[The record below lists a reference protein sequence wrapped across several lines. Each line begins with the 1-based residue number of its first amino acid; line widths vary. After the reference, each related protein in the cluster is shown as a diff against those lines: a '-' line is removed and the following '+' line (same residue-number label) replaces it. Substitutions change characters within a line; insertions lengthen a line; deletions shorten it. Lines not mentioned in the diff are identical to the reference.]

1 MPILPLTSFF
11 IKVNFFKK
19 YIPILSWLPN
29 YNKEALSGDLSAGLT
44 VGVMLIPQGI
54 AYAMIAGLPPIYG
67 LYTAM
72 TPQVIYAVFG
82 TSRQLSVGPT
92 AMDSLIVA
100 AGITSIAT
108 VNPDNYIAAA
118 ILLAFLMGVMQ
129 LAFGVFKLGFLVNFL
144 SKPVISGFTS
154 AAAIIIGLNQLKH
167 VFGIEIPRSN
177 QAHSLLY
184 DAGIAI
190 NSTNLVTLCI
200 GSGTILTIIFLKK
213 YLNKIPA
220 ALTVVVVSILIVPFF
235 HLDLYGV
242 KITGS
247 IPTGIP
253 MPSLPDFSQN
263 YFQDLLPLALTLSL
277 IAFMEAISQAKAI
290 EDKHNDYKVDANQ
303 ELIAL
308 GLSNIIGSVFKSYPA
323 TGGFSRTAVNNQ
335 SGAKTGMSFIIAAGL
350 VAITLLFL
358 TPLFYYLPKA
368 VLGGIIIV
376 AVLGLINIKYPIKLW
391 KYKKDDLIML
401 LVTFAVTLSIGI
413 KEGII
418 VGVILSLGFLIFRS
432 TRPHIAECARIEGT
446 NYFKNVERFDTTGRK
461 DVLIL
466 RLDGQLYFANT
477 NYFKDQLN
485 DMIAKKGSDLNLV
498 ILNAEAIN
506 HMDSSAVQM
515 LNQTI
520 KELCKKEIYFAVA
533 GAIGPLRDII
543 FNSGL
548 SETIGKEMMFADVN
562 KALECLDEDKATN
575 FEKIC
580 KRIALQNNSNL

>member
-1 MPILPLTSFF
+1 
-11 IKVNFFKK
+11 VNLLKK
-19 YIPILSWLPN
+19 YIPILSWLPD
-29 YNKEALSGDLSAGLT
+29 YNKAAFSGDISAGLT

-72 TPQVIYAVFG
+72 TPQVIYAIFG

-108 VNPDNYIAAA
+108 VGPDNYIAAA
-118 ILLAFLMGVMQ
+118 ILLAFLMGLMQ
-129 LAFGVFKLGFLVNFL
+129 LAFGIFKLGFLVNFL

-167 VFGIEIPRSN
+167 IFGIEIPRSN

-184 DAGIAI
+184 DTGITI
-190 NSTNLVTLCI
+190 NSTNLITLCLGI
-200 GSGTILTIIFLKK
+200 GTILTIIILKK
-213 YLNKIPA
+213 YFKKIPA
-220 ALTVVVVSILIVPFF
+220 ALTSVVLGILIVQFF

-242 KITGS
+242 HIIRD
-247 IPTGIP
+247 IPTGL
-253 MPSLPDFSQN
+253 PSPSIPDFTQN
-263 YFQDLLPLALTLSL
+263 YFNDLLPLALTLSL

-308 GLSNIIGSVFKSYPA
+308 GLSNIVGSIFKSYPS
-323 TGGFSRTAVNNQ
+323 TGGFSRTAVNDQ
-335 SGAKTGMSFIIAAGL
+335 AGAKTGMSFIIAAGV
-350 VAITLLFL
+350 VALTLLFL

-376 AVLGLINIKYPIKLW
+376 AVMGLINIKYPVKLW

-401 LVTFAVTLSIGI
+401 LGTFAVTLTIGI

-446 NYFKNVERFDTTGRK
+446 NYFKNVKRFDNTKGRK

-466 RLDGQLYFANT
+466 RFDGQLYFANT

-485 DMIAKKGSDLNLV
+485 DMIAKKGPTLKLV

-506 HMDSSAVQM
+506 HLDSSAVHM
-515 LNQTI
+515 MDTTI

-533 GAIGPLRDII
+533 GAIGPVRDII

-548 SETIGKEMMFADVN
+548 SETIGKELMFAEVN
-562 KALECLDEDKATN
+562 EALECLEEDEAMD
-575 FEKIC
+575 FERIC

>member
-1 MPILPLTSFF
+1 M
-11 IKVNFFKK
+11 NFFKK

-29 YNKEALSGDLSAGLT
+29 YNKAALSGDLSAGLT

-72 TPQVIYAVFG
+72 TPQVIYAIFG

-108 VNPDNYIAAA
+108 VGPDNYIAAA
-118 ILLAFLMGVMQ
+118 IMLAFLMGLMQ

-184 DAGIAI
+184 DTGIAI
-190 NSTNLVTLCI
+190 NSTNLITLCLGI
-200 GSGTILTIIFLKK
+200 GTILTIIALKK
-213 YLNKIPA
+213 YLKKIPA
-220 ALTVVVVSILIVPFF
+220 ALTAVILGILIVQFF
-235 HLDLYGV
+235 HLDLYDV
-242 KITGS
+242 KIIGD
-247 IPTGIP
+247 IPTGL
-253 MPSLPDFSQN
+253 PSPSIPDFTQN
-263 YFQDLLPLALTLSL
+263 YFKDLLPLALTLSL

-308 GLSNIIGSVFKSYPA
+308 GLSNIVGSIFKSYPS
-323 TGGFSRTAVNNQ
+323 TGGFSRTAVNDQ

-350 VAITLLFL
+350 VALTLLFL

-376 AVLGLINIKYPIKLW
+376 AVMGLINIKYPVKLW

-401 LVTFAVTLSIGI
+401 LGTFAVTLTIGI

-446 NYFKNVERFDTTGRK
+446 NYFKNVERFDNTKDRK
-461 DVLIL
+461 EVLIL
-466 RLDGQLYFANT
+466 RFDGQLYFANA

-485 DMIAKKGSDLNLV
+485 DMIAKKGSNLKLV

-506 HMDSSAVQM
+506 HMDSSAVHM
-515 LNQTI
+515 LDKTI

-533 GAIGPLRDII
+533 GAIGPVRDII

-548 SETIGKEMMFADVN
+548 SETIGKELMFAEVN
-562 KALECLDEDKATN
+562 KALECLDEDKAMD
-575 FEKIC
+575 FEIIC

>member
-1 MPILPLTSFF
+1 MNL
-11 IKVNFFKK
+11 FKK
-19 YIPILSWLPN
+19 YIPILSWLPG
-29 YNKEALSGDLSAGLT
+29 YNKAALSGDLSAGLT

-72 TPQVIYAVFG
+72 TPQVIYAIFG

-108 VNPDNYIAAA
+108 VGPDNYIAAA
-118 ILLAFLMGVMQ
+118 IMLAFLMGLMQ

-167 VFGIEIPRSN
+167 IFGIEIPRSN

-184 DAGIAI
+184 DTGIAI
-190 NSTNLVTLCI
+190 NSTNLITLCLGI
-200 GSGTILTIIFLKK
+200 GTILTIIILKK
-213 YLNKIPA
+213 YLKKIPA
-220 ALTVVVVSILIVPFF
+220 ALTAVILGILIVKFF

-242 KITGS
+242 TIIRD
-247 IPTGIP
+247 IPTGL
-253 MPSLPDFSQN
+253 PSPSIPDFTQN
-263 YFQDLLPLALTLSL
+263 YFKDLLPLALTLSL

-308 GLSNIIGSVFKSYPA
+308 GLSNIVGSIFKSYPS
-323 TGGFSRTAVNNQ
+323 TGGFSRTAVNDQ
-335 SGAKTGMSFIIAAGL
+335 SGAKTGMSFIIAAGV
-350 VAITLLFL
+350 VALTLLFL

-376 AVLGLINIKYPIKLW
+376 AVMGLINIKYPVKLW

-401 LVTFAVTLSIGI
+401 LGTFAVTLTIGI

-446 NYFKNVERFDTTGRK
+446 DYFKNVERFENAKGRK
-461 DVLIL
+461 DVLIF
-466 RLDGQLYFANT
+466 RFDGQLYFANT

-485 DMIAKKGSDLNLV
+485 DMIAKKGPTLKLV

-506 HMDSSAVQM
+506 HMDSSAVHM
-515 LNQTI
+515 LDKTI
-520 KELCKKEIYFAVA
+520 KDLCKKEIFFAVA
-533 GAIGPLRDII
+533 GAIGPVRDII

-548 SETIGKEMMFADVN
+548 AETIGKELMFVEVN
-562 KALECLDEDKATN
+562 KALECLDEDKAMD
-575 FEKIC
+575 FERIC

>member
-1 MPILPLTSFF
+1 MNLL
-11 IKVNFFKK
+11 KK
-19 YIPILSWLPN
+19 HIPILSWLPS
-29 YNKEALSGDLSAGLT
+29 YKKAALSGDLSAGLT

-72 TPQVIYAVFG
+72 TPQVIYAIFG

-108 VNPDNYIAAA
+108 FGTAGTENYIAAA
-118 ILLAFLMGVMQ
+118 IMLAFLMGLMQ
-129 LAFGVFKLGFLVNFL
+129 LAFGIFKLGFLVNFL

-167 VFGIEIPRSN
+167 IFGIEIPRSN
-177 QAHSLLY
+177 QAHYLLY
-184 DAGIAI
+184 DTGIAI
-190 NSTNLVTLCI
+190 NSTNLITLCLGI
-200 GSGTILTIIFLKK
+200 GTILIIIFLKK
-213 YLNKIPA
+213 YLKKIPA
-220 ALTVVVVSILIVPFF
+220 ALTVVIISILIVSFF

-242 KITGS
+242 NIIGA
-247 IPTGIP
+247 IPTGL
-253 MPSLPDFSQN
+253 PSPSIPDFSQN
-263 YFQDLLPLALTLSL
+263 YFKDLLPLALTLSL

-308 GLSNIIGSVFKSYPA
+308 GLSNIVGSIFKSYPS
-323 TGGFSRTAVNNQ
+323 TGGFSRTAVNDQ
-335 SGAKTGMSFIIAAGL
+335 SGAKTGMSFIIAAGV
-350 VAITLLFL
+350 VALTLLFL

-368 VLGGIIIV
+368 VLGGIIIFAV
-376 AVLGLINIKYPIKLW
+376 AGLIDLKYPLKLW

-401 LVTFAVTLSIGI
+401 LVTFAVTLTIGI

-446 NYFKNVERFDTTGRK
+446 DYFKNMERFENAKGRK

-466 RLDGQLYFANT
+466 RFDGQLYFANT

-485 DMIAKKGSDLNLV
+485 DMIAKKGPTLKLV

-506 HMDSSAVQM
+506 HLDSSAVHM
-515 LNQTI
+515 LDTTI
-520 KELCKKEIYFAVA
+520 KELCKKEIYFAIA
-533 GAIGPLRDII
+533 GAIGPVRDII

-548 SETIGKEMMFADVN
+548 SETIGKELMFAEVN
-562 KALECLDEDKATN
+562 KALECLDEDKAMD
-575 FEKIC
+575 FERIC
-580 KRIALQNNSNL
+580 KQIALQNNSNL

>member
-1 MPILPLTSFF
+1 MNL
-11 IKVNFFKK
+11 FKK
-19 YIPILSWLPN
+19 YIPILSWLPG
-29 YNKEALSGDLSAGLT
+29 YNKAALSGDLSAGLT

-72 TPQVIYAVFG
+72 TPQVIYAIFG

-108 VNPDNYIAAA
+108 VGPDNYIAAA
-118 ILLAFLMGVMQ
+118 IMLAFLMGLMQ

-167 VFGIEIPRSN
+167 IFGIEIPRSN

-184 DAGIAI
+184 DTGIAI
-190 NSTNLVTLCI
+190 NSTSLITLCLGI
-200 GSGTILTIIFLKK
+200 GTILTIIILKK
-213 YLNKIPA
+213 YLKKIPA
-220 ALTVVVVSILIVPFF
+220 ALTAVILGILIVKFF

-242 KITGS
+242 NIIRD
-247 IPTGIP
+247 IPTGLP
-253 MPSLPDFSQN
+253 TPSIPDFTQN
-263 YFQDLLPLALTLSL
+263 YFKDLLPLALTLSL

-308 GLSNIIGSVFKSYPA
+308 GLSNIVGSIFKSYPS
-323 TGGFSRTAVNNQ
+323 TGGFSRTAVNDQ
-335 SGAKTGMSFIIAAGL
+335 SGAKTGMSFIIAAGV
-350 VAITLLFL
+350 VALTLLFL

-376 AVLGLINIKYPIKLW
+376 AVMGLINIKYPVKLW

-401 LVTFAVTLSIGI
+401 LGTFAVTLSIGI

-446 NYFKNVERFDTTGRK
+446 DYFKNVERFENAKGRK
-461 DVLIL
+461 DVLIF
-466 RLDGQLYFANT
+466 RFDGQLYFANT

-485 DMIAKKGSDLNLV
+485 DMIAKKGPTLKLV

-506 HMDSSAVQM
+506 HMDSSAVHM
-515 LNQTI
+515 LDKTI
-520 KELCKKEIYFAVA
+520 KDLCKKEISFAVA
-533 GAIGPLRDII
+533 GAIGPVRDII

-548 SETIGKEMMFADVN
+548 SETIGKELMFVEVN
-562 KALECLDEDKATN
+562 KALECLDEDKAMD
-575 FEKIC
+575 FEIIC

>member
-1 MPILPLTSFF
+1 
-11 IKVNFFKK
+11 VNFFKK

-29 YNKEALSGDLSAGLT
+29 YNKAALSGDLSAGLT

-72 TPQVIYAVFG
+72 TPQVIYAIFG

-108 VNPDNYIAAA
+108 VGPDNYIAAA
-118 ILLAFLMGVMQ
+118 IMLAFLMGLMQ

-184 DAGIAI
+184 DTGIAI
-190 NSTNLVTLCI
+190 NSTNLITLCLGI
-200 GSGTILTIIFLKK
+200 GTILTIIALKK
-213 YLNKIPA
+213 YLKKIPA
-220 ALTVVVVSILIVPFF
+220 ALTAVILGILIVQFF
-235 HLDLYGV
+235 HLDLYDV
-242 KITGS
+242 KIIGD
-247 IPTGIP
+247 IPTGL
-253 MPSLPDFSQN
+253 PSPSIPDFTQN
-263 YFQDLLPLALTLSL
+263 YFKDLLPLALTLSL

-308 GLSNIIGSVFKSYPA
+308 GLSNIVGSIFKSYPS
-323 TGGFSRTAVNNQ
+323 TGGFSRTAVNDQ

-350 VAITLLFL
+350 VALTLLFL

-376 AVLGLINIKYPIKLW
+376 AVMGLINIKYPVKLW

-401 LVTFAVTLSIGI
+401 LGTFAVTLTIGI

-446 NYFKNVERFDTTGRK
+446 NYFKNVERFDNTKDRK
-461 DVLIL
+461 EVLIL
-466 RLDGQLYFANT
+466 RFDGQLYFANA

-485 DMIAKKGSDLNLV
+485 DMIAKKGSNLKLV

-506 HMDSSAVQM
+506 HMDSSAVHM
-515 LNQTI
+515 LDKTI

-533 GAIGPLRDII
+533 GAIGPVRDII

-548 SETIGKEMMFADVN
+548 SETIGKELMFAEVN
-562 KALECLDEDKATN
+562 KALECLDEDKAMD
-575 FEKIC
+575 FEIIC

>member
-1 MPILPLTSFF
+1 MNLL
-11 IKVNFFKK
+11 KK
-19 YIPILSWLPN
+19 YIPILSWLPS
-29 YNKEALSGDLSAGLT
+29 YKKAALSGDLSAGLT

-72 TPQVIYAVFG
+72 TPQVIYAIFG

-108 VNPDNYIAAA
+108 VGAAGTENYIAAA
-118 ILLAFLMGVMQ
+118 IMLAFLMGLMQ
-129 LAFGVFKLGFLVNFL
+129 LAFGIFKLGFLVNFL

-167 VFGIEIPRSN
+167 IFGIEIPRSN
-177 QAHSLLY
+177 RAHSLLY
-184 DAGIAI
+184 DTGIAI
-190 NSTNLVTLCI
+190 NTTNLITLCLGI
-200 GSGTILTIIFLKK
+200 GTILTIIFLKK
-213 YLNKIPA
+213 YLKKIPA
-220 ALTVVVVSILIVPFF
+220 ALTVVILSILIVPFF

-242 KITGS
+242 KIIGA
-247 IPTGIP
+247 IPTGL
-253 MPSLPDFSQN
+253 PSPSIPDFSQN
-263 YFQDLLPLALTLSL
+263 YFKDLLPLALTLSL

-308 GLSNIIGSVFKSYPA
+308 GLSNIVGSIFKSYPS
-323 TGGFSRTAVNNQ
+323 TGGFSRTAVNDQ

-350 VAITLLFL
+350 VALTLLFL

-376 AVLGLINIKYPIKLW
+376 AVMGLINIKYPIKLW
-391 KYKKDDLIML
+391 KYNKDDLIML
-401 LVTFAVTLSIGI
+401 LGTFAVTLTIGI

-446 NYFKNVERFDTTGRK
+446 NYFKNVERFDNTKGRK
-461 DVLIL
+461 EVLIL
-466 RLDGQLYFANT
+466 RFDGQLYFANT

-485 DMIAKKGSDLNLV
+485 DMIAKKSPDLKLV

-506 HMDSSAVQM
+506 HLDSSAVHM
-515 LNQTI
+515 LDTII

-533 GAIGPLRDII
+533 GAIGPVRDII

-548 SETIGKEMMFADVN
+548 SETIGKELMFAEVN
-562 KALECLDEDKATN
+562 KALECLEEDKAMD
-575 FEKIC
+575 FERIC

>member
-1 MPILPLTSFF
+1 M
-11 IKVNFFKK
+11 NFFKK

-29 YNKEALSGDLSAGLT
+29 YNKAALSGDLSAGLT

-72 TPQVIYAVFG
+72 TPQIIYAIFG

-108 VNPDNYIAAA
+108 VGPDNYIAAA
-118 ILLAFLMGVMQ
+118 IMLAFLMGLMQ

-167 VFGIEIPRSN
+167 IFGIEIPRSN

-184 DAGIAI
+184 DTGIAI
-190 NSTNLVTLCI
+190 NSTNLITLCLGI
-200 GSGTILTIIFLKK
+200 GTILTIIILKK
-213 YLNKIPA
+213 YLKKIPA
-220 ALTVVVVSILIVPFF
+220 ALTAVILGILIVPFF

-242 KITGS
+242 NIIRD
-247 IPTGIP
+247 IPTGLPIP
-253 MPSLPDFSQN
+253 SIPDFTQN
-263 YFQDLLPLALTLSL
+263 YFKDLLPLALTLSL

-308 GLSNIIGSVFKSYPA
+308 GLSNIVGSIFKSYPS

-335 SGAKTGMSFIIAAGL
+335 SGAKTGMSFIIAAGV
-350 VAITLLFL
+350 VALTLLFL

-376 AVLGLINIKYPIKLW
+376 AVMGLINIKYPVKLW
-391 KYKKDDLIML
+391 KYNKDDLIML
-401 LVTFAVTLSIGI
+401 LGTFAVTLTIGI

-432 TRPHIAECARIEGT
+432 TRPHIAECARIEET
-446 NYFKNVERFDTTGRK
+446 NYFKNVERFDNTKGRK

-466 RLDGQLYFANT
+466 RFDGQLYFANT

-485 DMIAKKGSDLNLV
+485 DMIAKKGPTLKLV

-506 HMDSSAVQM
+506 HMDSSAVHM
-515 LNQTI
+515 LDKTI
-520 KELCKKEIYFAVA
+520 KDLCKKEISFAVA
-533 GAIGPLRDII
+533 GAIGPVRDII

-548 SETIGKEMMFADVN
+548 SETIGKELMFVEVN
-562 KALECLDEDKATN
+562 KALECLDEDKAMD
-575 FEKIC
+575 FEIIC

>member
-1 MPILPLTSFF
+1 MNLI
-11 IKVNFFKK
+11 KK
-19 YIPILSWLPN
+19 YIPILSWLPG
-29 YNKEALSGDLSAGLT
+29 YNKAALSGDLSAGLT

-72 TPQVIYAVFG
+72 TPQVIYAIFG

-108 VNPDNYIAAA
+108 VGPDNYIAAA
-118 ILLAFLMGVMQ
+118 IMLAFLMGLMQ

-167 VFGIEIPRSN
+167 IFGIEIPRSN

-184 DAGIAI
+184 DTGIAI
-190 NSTNLVTLCI
+190 NSTNLITLCLGI
-200 GSGTILTIIFLKK
+200 GTILTIIILKK
-213 YLNKIPA
+213 YLKKIPA
-220 ALTVVVVSILIVPFF
+220 ALTAVILGILIVKFF

-242 KITGS
+242 NIIRD
-247 IPTGIP
+247 IPTGLP
-253 MPSLPDFSQN
+253 TPSIPDFTQN
-263 YFQDLLPLALTLSL
+263 YFKDLLPLALTLSL

-308 GLSNIIGSVFKSYPA
+308 GLSNIVGSIFKSYPS
-323 TGGFSRTAVNNQ
+323 TGGFSRTAVNDQ
-335 SGAKTGMSFIIAAGL
+335 SGAKTGMSFIIAAGV
-350 VAITLLFL
+350 VALTLLFL

-376 AVLGLINIKYPIKLW
+376 AVMGLINIKYPVKLW

-401 LVTFAVTLSIGI
+401 LGTFAVTLSIGI

-446 NYFKNVERFDTTGRK
+446 DYFKNVERFENAKGRK
-461 DVLIL
+461 DVLIF
-466 RLDGQLYFANT
+466 RFDGQLYFANT

-485 DMIAKKGSDLNLV
+485 DMIAKKGPTLKLV

-506 HMDSSAVQM
+506 HMDSSAVHM
-515 LNQTI
+515 LDKTI
-520 KELCKKEIYFAVA
+520 KDLCKKEIYFAVA
-533 GAIGPLRDII
+533 GAIGPVRDII

-548 SETIGKEMMFADVN
+548 SETIGKELMFVEVN
-562 KALECLDEDKATN
+562 KALECLDEDKAMD
-575 FEKIC
+575 FERIC

>member
-1 MPILPLTSFF
+1 MNL
-11 IKVNFFKK
+11 FKK
-19 YIPILSWLPN
+19 YIPILSWLPG
-29 YNKEALSGDLSAGLT
+29 YNKAALSGDLSAGLT

-72 TPQVIYAVFG
+72 TPQVIYAIFG

-108 VNPDNYIAAA
+108 VGPDNYIAAA
-118 ILLAFLMGVMQ
+118 IMLAFLMGLMQ

-167 VFGIEIPRSN
+167 IFGIEIPRSN

-184 DAGIAI
+184 DTGIAI
-190 NSTNLVTLCI
+190 NSTSLITLCLGI
-200 GSGTILTIIFLKK
+200 GTILTIIILKK
-213 YLNKIPA
+213 YLKKIPA
-220 ALTVVVVSILIVPFF
+220 ALTAVILGILIVKFF

-242 KITGS
+242 TIIRD
-247 IPTGIP
+247 IPTGLP
-253 MPSLPDFSQN
+253 TPSIPDFTQN
-263 YFQDLLPLALTLSL
+263 YFKDLLPLALTLSL

-308 GLSNIIGSVFKSYPA
+308 GLSNIVGSIFKSYPS
-323 TGGFSRTAVNNQ
+323 TGGFSRTAVNDQ
-335 SGAKTGMSFIIAAGL
+335 SGAKTGMSFIIAAGV
-350 VAITLLFL
+350 VALTLLFL

-376 AVLGLINIKYPIKLW
+376 AVVGLINIKYPLRLW

-401 LVTFAVTLSIGI
+401 LGTFAVTLSIGI

-446 NYFKNVERFDTTGRK
+446 DYFKNVERFENAKGRK

-466 RLDGQLYFANT
+466 RFDGQLYFANT

-485 DMIAKKGSDLNLV
+485 DMIAKKGPNLKLV

-506 HMDSSAVQM
+506 HMDSSAVHM
-515 LNQTI
+515 LDKTI
-520 KELCKKEIYFAVA
+520 KDLCKKEIFFAVA
-533 GAIGPLRDII
+533 GAIGPVRDII

-548 SETIGKEMMFADVN
+548 SETIGKELMFVEVN
-562 KALECLDEDKATN
+562 KALECLDEDKAMD
-575 FEKIC
+575 FEIIC

>member
-1 MPILPLTSFF
+1 MNLL
-11 IKVNFFKK
+11 KK
-19 YIPILSWLPN
+19 YIPILSWLPS
-29 YNKEALSGDLSAGLT
+29 YKKAALSGDLSAGLT

-72 TPQVIYAVFG
+72 TPQVIYAIFG

-108 VNPDNYIAAA
+108 VGPDNYIAAA
-118 ILLAFLMGVMQ
+118 ILLAFLMGLMQ
-129 LAFGVFKLGFLVNFL
+129 LAFGIFKLGFLVNFL

-167 VFGIEIPRSN
+167 IFGIEIPRSN

-184 DAGIAI
+184 DTGIAI
-190 NSTNLVTLCI
+190 NSTNLITLCLGI
-200 GSGTILTIIFLKK
+200 GTILTIIILKK
-213 YLNKIPA
+213 YFNKIPA
-220 ALTVVVVSILIVPFF
+220 ALTSVVLGILIVQFF

-242 KITGS
+242 HIIRD
-247 IPTGIP
+247 IPTGLPSPSIP
-253 MPSLPDFSQN
+253 NFTQN
-263 YFQDLLPLALTLSL
+263 YFKDLLPLALTLSL

-308 GLSNIIGSVFKSYPA
+308 GLSNIVGSIFKSYPS
-323 TGGFSRTAVNNQ
+323 TGGFSRTAVNDQ
-335 SGAKTGMSFIIAAGL
+335 AGAKTGMSFIIAAGV
-350 VAITLLFL
+350 VALTLLFL

-376 AVLGLINIKYPIKLW
+376 AVMGLINIKYPVKLW

-401 LVTFAVTLSIGI
+401 LGTFAVTLTIGI

-418 VGVILSLGFLIFRS
+418 VGVILSLVFLIFRS

-446 NYFKNVERFDTTGRK
+446 NYFKNVKRFDNTKGRK

-466 RLDGQLYFANT
+466 RFDGQLYFANT

-485 DMIAKKGSDLNLV
+485 DMIAKKGPTLKLV

-506 HMDSSAVQM
+506 HLDSSAVHM
-515 LNQTI
+515 LDKTI

-533 GAIGPLRDII
+533 GAIGPVRDII

-548 SETIGKEMMFADVN
+548 SETIGKELMFAEVN
-562 KALECLDEDKATN
+562 KALECLEEDKAMD

>member
-1 MPILPLTSFF
+1 MNLL
-11 IKVNFFKK
+11 KK
-19 YIPILSWLPN
+19 YIPILSWLPS
-29 YNKEALSGDLSAGLT
+29 YKKAALSGDLSAGLT

-72 TPQVIYAVFG
+72 TPQVIYAIFG

-108 VNPDNYIAAA
+108 VGPDNYIAAA
-118 ILLAFLMGVMQ
+118 ILLAFLMGLMQ
-129 LAFGVFKLGFLVNFL
+129 LAFGIFKLGFLVNFL

-167 VFGIEIPRSN
+167 IFGIEIPRSN

-184 DAGIAI
+184 DTGIAI
-190 NSTNLVTLCI
+190 NSTNLITLCLGI
-200 GSGTILTIIFLKK
+200 GTILTIIILKK
-213 YLNKIPA
+213 YFKKIPA
-220 ALTVVVVSILIVPFF
+220 ALTSVVLGILIVQFF

-242 KITGS
+242 HIIRD
-247 IPTGIP
+247 IPTGL
-253 MPSLPDFSQN
+253 PSPSIPDFTQN
-263 YFQDLLPLALTLSL
+263 YFNDLLPLALTLSL

-308 GLSNIIGSVFKSYPA
+308 GLSNIVGSIFKSYPS
-323 TGGFSRTAVNNQ
+323 TGGFSRTAVNDQ
-335 SGAKTGMSFIIAAGL
+335 AGAKTGMSFIIAAGV
-350 VAITLLFL
+350 VALTLLFL

-376 AVLGLINIKYPIKLW
+376 AVMGLINIKYPVKLW

-401 LVTFAVTLSIGI
+401 LGTFAVTLTIGI

-418 VGVILSLGFLIFRS
+418 VGVILSLVFLIFRS

-446 NYFKNVERFDTTGRK
+446 NYFKNVERFDNTKGRK

-466 RLDGQLYFANT
+466 RFDGQLYFANT

-485 DMIAKKGSDLNLV
+485 DMIAKKGPTLKLV

-506 HMDSSAVQM
+506 HLDSSAVHM
-515 LNQTI
+515 MDTTI

-533 GAIGPLRDII
+533 GAIGPVRDII

-548 SETIGKEMMFADVN
+548 SETIGKELMFAEVN
-562 KALECLDEDKATN
+562 KALECLEEDKAMD
-575 FEKIC
+575 FERIC

>member
-1 MPILPLTSFF
+1 M
-11 IKVNFFKK
+11 NFFKK

-190 NSTNLVTLCI
+190 NSTNLVTLCV

-247 IPTGIP
+247 IPTGLP

-308 GLSNIIGSVFKSYPA
+308 GLSNIIGSIFKSYPA

-515 LNQTI
+515 LDQTI
-520 KELCKKEIYFAVA
+520 KELCKKETYFAVA

>member
-1 MPILPLTSFF
+1 MNLL
-11 IKVNFFKK
+11 KK
-19 YIPILSWLPN
+19 YIPILSWLPS
-29 YNKEALSGDLSAGLT
+29 YKKAALSGDLSAGLT

-72 TPQVIYAVFG
+72 TPQVIYAIFG

-108 VNPDNYIAAA
+108 VGAAGTENYIAAA
-118 ILLAFLMGVMQ
+118 IMLAFIMGLMQ
-129 LAFGVFKLGFLVNFL
+129 LAFGIFKLGFLVNFL

-167 VFGIEIPRSN
+167 IFGIEIPRSN
-177 QAHSLLY
+177 RAHSLLY
-184 DAGIAI
+184 DTGIAI
-190 NSTNLVTLCI
+190 NTTNLITLCLGI
-200 GSGTILTIIFLKK
+200 GTILTIIFLKK
-213 YLNKIPA
+213 YLKKIPA
-220 ALTVVVVSILIVPFF
+220 ALTVVILSILIVPFF

-242 KITGS
+242 KIIGA
-247 IPTGIP
+247 IPTGL
-253 MPSLPDFSQN
+253 PSPSIPDFSQN
-263 YFQDLLPLALTLSL
+263 YFKDLLPLALTLSL

-308 GLSNIIGSVFKSYPA
+308 GLSNIVGSIFKSYPS
-323 TGGFSRTAVNNQ
+323 TGGFSRTAVNDQ

-350 VAITLLFL
+350 VALTLLFL

-376 AVLGLINIKYPIKLW
+376 AVMGLINIKYPIKLW
-391 KYKKDDLIML
+391 KYNKDDLIML
-401 LVTFAVTLSIGI
+401 LGTFAVTLTIGI

-446 NYFKNVERFDTTGRK
+446 NYFKNVERFDNTKGRK
-461 DVLIL
+461 EVLIL
-466 RLDGQLYFANT
+466 RFDGQLYFANT

-485 DMIAKKGSDLNLV
+485 DMIAKKSPDLKLV

-506 HMDSSAVQM
+506 HLDSSAVHM
-515 LNQTI
+515 LDTII

-533 GAIGPLRDII
+533 GAIGPVRDII

-548 SETIGKEMMFADVN
+548 SETIGKELMFAEVN
-562 KALECLDEDKATN
+562 KALECLEEDKAMD
-575 FEKIC
+575 FERIC

>member
-1 MPILPLTSFF
+1 M
-11 IKVNFFKK
+11 NFLKK

-29 YNKEALSGDLSAGLT
+29 YKKEALSGDLSAGLT

-72 TPQVIYAVFG
+72 TPQVIYAIFG

-118 ILLAFLMGVMQ
+118 ILLAFIMGLMQ
-129 LAFGVFKLGFLVNFL
+129 LAFGVCKLGFLVNFL

-167 VFGIEIPRSN
+167 IFGIEIPRSN

-184 DAGIAI
+184 DAGTAI

-200 GSGTILTIIFLKK
+200 GTGTILAIIFLKK
-213 YLNKIPA
+213 YLKKLPA
-220 ALTVVVVSILIVPFF
+220 ALTVVVISILLVQFF
-235 HLDLYGV
+235 RLDLYGV
-242 KITGS
+242 SIIRN
-247 IPTGIP
+247 IPTGL
-253 MPSLPDFSQN
+253 PSPSIPDFSVN
-263 YFQDLLPLALTLSL
+263 YFKDLLPLALTLSL

-308 GLSNIIGSVFKSYPA
+308 GLSNIVGSIFKSYPS
-323 TGGFSRTAVNNQ
+323 TGGFSRTAVNDQ

-350 VAITLLFL
+350 VALTLLFL

-368 VLGGIIIV
+368 VLGGIIIF

-391 KYKKDDLIML
+391 RYKKDDLIML
-401 LVTFAVTLSIGI
+401 LGTFVVTLTIGI

-446 NYFKNVERFDTTGRK
+446 DYFKNVERFDNTKGRT

-466 RLDGQLYFANT
+466 RFDGQLYFANI

-485 DMIAKKGSDLNLV
+485 DMIAKKGPNLKLI

-515 LNQTI
+515 LDKTI
-520 KELCKKEIYFAVA
+520 KDLCKKEIYFAVA
-533 GAIGPLRDII
+533 GAIGPVRDII

-548 SETIGKEMMFADVN
+548 SETIGKELMFVEVN
-562 KALECLDEDKATN
+562 RALECLDEEKAMD
-575 FEKIC
+575 FKRIC

>member
-1 MPILPLTSFF
+1 
-11 IKVNFFKK
+11 
-19 YIPILSWLPN
+19 
-29 YNKEALSGDLSAGLT
+29 
-44 VGVMLIPQGI
+44 
-54 AYAMIAGLPPIYG
+54 
-67 LYTAM
+67 M
-72 TPQVIYAVFG
+72 TPQVIYAIFG

-108 VNPDNYIAAA
+108 VGPDNYIAAA
-118 ILLAFLMGVMQ
+118 ILLAFLMGLMQ
-129 LAFGVFKLGFLVNFL
+129 LAFGIFKLGFLVNFL

-167 VFGIEIPRSN
+167 IFGIEIPRSN

-184 DAGIAI
+184 DTGITI
-190 NSTNLVTLCI
+190 NSTNLITLCLGI
-200 GSGTILTIIFLKK
+200 GTILTIIILKK
-213 YLNKIPA
+213 YFKKIPA
-220 ALTVVVVSILIVPFF
+220 ALTSVVLGILIVQFF

-242 KITGS
+242 HIIRD
-247 IPTGIP
+247 IPTGL
-253 MPSLPDFSQN
+253 PSPSIPDFTQN
-263 YFQDLLPLALTLSL
+263 YFNDLLPLALTLSL

-308 GLSNIIGSVFKSYPA
+308 GLSNIVGSIFKSYPS
-323 TGGFSRTAVNNQ
+323 TGGFSRTAVNDQ
-335 SGAKTGMSFIIAAGL
+335 AGAKTGMSFIIAAGV
-350 VAITLLFL
+350 VALTLLFL

-376 AVLGLINIKYPIKLW
+376 AVMGLINIKYPVKLW

-401 LVTFAVTLSIGI
+401 LGTFAVTLTIGI

-446 NYFKNVERFDTTGRK
+446 NYFKNVKRFDNTKGRK

-466 RLDGQLYFANT
+466 RFDGQLYFANT

-485 DMIAKKGSDLNLV
+485 DMIAKKGPTLKLV

-506 HMDSSAVQM
+506 HLDSSAVHM
-515 LNQTI
+515 MDTTI

-533 GAIGPLRDII
+533 GAIGPVRDII

-548 SETIGKEMMFADVN
+548 SETIGKELMFAEVN
-562 KALECLDEDKATN
+562 EALECLEEDEAMD
-575 FEKIC
+575 FERIC

>member
-1 MPILPLTSFF
+1 
-11 IKVNFFKK
+11 VNLFKK
-19 YIPILSWLPN
+19 YIPILSWLPG
-29 YNKEALSGDLSAGLT
+29 YNKAALSGDLSAGLT

-72 TPQVIYAVFG
+72 TPQVIYAIFG

-108 VNPDNYIAAA
+108 VGPDNYIAAA
-118 ILLAFLMGVMQ
+118 IMLAFLMGLMQ

-167 VFGIEIPRSN
+167 IFGIEIPRSN

-184 DAGIAI
+184 DTGIAI
-190 NSTNLVTLCI
+190 NSTNLITLCLGI
-200 GSGTILTIIFLKK
+200 GTILTIIILKK
-213 YLNKIPA
+213 YLKKIPA
-220 ALTVVVVSILIVPFF
+220 ALTAVILGILIVKFF

-242 KITGS
+242 TIIRD
-247 IPTGIP
+247 IPTGLP
-253 MPSLPDFSQN
+253 TPSIPDFTQN
-263 YFQDLLPLALTLSL
+263 YFKDLLPLALTLSL

-308 GLSNIIGSVFKSYPA
+308 GLSNIVGSIFKSYPS
-323 TGGFSRTAVNNQ
+323 TGGFSRTAVNDQ
-335 SGAKTGMSFIIAAGL
+335 SGAKTGMSFIIAAGV
-350 VAITLLFL
+350 VALTLLFL

-376 AVLGLINIKYPIKLW
+376 AVVGLINIKYPLKLW

-401 LVTFAVTLSIGI
+401 LGTFAVTLTIGI

-446 NYFKNVERFDTTGRK
+446 DYFKNVERFENAKGRK

-466 RLDGQLYFANT
+466 RFDGQLYFANT

-485 DMIAKKGSDLNLV
+485 DMIAKKGPTLKLV

-506 HMDSSAVQM
+506 HMDSSAVHM
-515 LNQTI
+515 LDKTI
-520 KELCKKEIYFAVA
+520 KDLCKKEIFFAVA
-533 GAIGPLRDII
+533 GAIGPVRDLI

-548 SETIGKEMMFADVN
+548 AETIGKELMFVEVN
-562 KALECLDEDKATN
+562 KALECLDEDKAMD
-575 FEKIC
+575 FERIC

>member
-1 MPILPLTSFF
+1 MNLL
-11 IKVNFFKK
+11 KK
-19 YIPILSWLPN
+19 YIPILSWLPG
-29 YNKEALSGDLSAGLT
+29 YNKAAFSGDLSAGLT

-72 TPQVIYAVFG
+72 TPQVIYAIFG

-108 VNPDNYIAAA
+108 VGPDNYIAAA
-118 ILLAFLMGVMQ
+118 ILLAFLMGLMQ
-129 LAFGVFKLGFLVNFL
+129 LAFGIFKLGFLVNFL

-167 VFGIEIPRSN
+167 IFGIEIPRSN

-184 DAGIAI
+184 DTGIAI
-190 NSTNLVTLCI
+190 NSTNLITLCL
-200 GSGTILTIIFLKK
+200 GVGTILTIIILKK
-213 YLNKIPA
+213 YFKKIPA
-220 ALTVVVVSILIVPFF
+220 ALTSVVLGILIVQFF

-242 KITGS
+242 HIIRD
-247 IPTGIP
+247 IPTGL
-253 MPSLPDFSQN
+253 PSPSIPDFTQN
-263 YFQDLLPLALTLSL
+263 YFKDLLPLALTLSL

-308 GLSNIIGSVFKSYPA
+308 GLSNIVGSIFKSYPS
-323 TGGFSRTAVNNQ
+323 TGGFSRTAVNDQ
-335 SGAKTGMSFIIAAGL
+335 AGAKTGMSFIIAAGV
-350 VAITLLFL
+350 VALTLLFL

-376 AVLGLINIKYPIKLW
+376 AVMGLINIKYPVKLW

-401 LVTFAVTLSIGI
+401 LGTFAVTLTIGI

-446 NYFKNVERFDTTGRK
+446 NYFKNVERFDNTKGRK

-466 RLDGQLYFANT
+466 RFDGQLYFANT

-485 DMIAKKGSDLNLV
+485 DMIVKKGPTLKLI

-506 HMDSSAVQM
+506 HLDSSAVHM
-515 LNQTI
+515 LDTTI

-533 GAIGPLRDII
+533 GAIGPVRDII

-548 SETIGKEMMFADVN
+548 SETIGKELMFAEVN
-562 KALECLDEDKATN
+562 KALECLEEDKAMD
-575 FEKIC
+575 FERIC

>member
-1 MPILPLTSFF
+1 MNL
-11 IKVNFFKK
+11 FKK
-19 YIPILSWLPN
+19 YIPILSWLPG
-29 YNKEALSGDLSAGLT
+29 YNKAALSGDLSAGLT

-72 TPQVIYAVFG
+72 TPQVIYAIFG

-108 VNPDNYIAAA
+108 VGPDNYIAAA
-118 ILLAFLMGVMQ
+118 IMLAFLMGLMQ

-167 VFGIEIPRSN
+167 IFGIEIPRSN

-184 DAGIAI
+184 DTGIAI
-190 NSTNLVTLCI
+190 NSTNLITLCLGI
-200 GSGTILTIIFLKK
+200 GTILTIIILKK
-213 YLNKIPA
+213 YLKKIPA
-220 ALTVVVVSILIVPFF
+220 ALTAVILGILIVKFF

-242 KITGS
+242 TIIRD
-247 IPTGIP
+247 IPTGLP
-253 MPSLPDFSQN
+253 TPSIPDFTQN
-263 YFQDLLPLALTLSL
+263 YFKDLLPLALTLSL

-308 GLSNIIGSVFKSYPA
+308 GLSNIVGSIFKSYPS
-323 TGGFSRTAVNNQ
+323 TGGFSRTAVNDQ
-335 SGAKTGMSFIIAAGL
+335 SGAKTGMSFIIAAGV
-350 VAITLLFL
+350 VALTLLFL

-376 AVLGLINIKYPIKLW
+376 AVMGLINIKYPVKLW

-401 LVTFAVTLSIGI
+401 LGTFAVTLTIGI

-446 NYFKNVERFDTTGRK
+446 DYFKNVERFENAKGRK
-461 DVLIL
+461 DVLIF
-466 RLDGQLYFANT
+466 RFDGQLYFANT

-485 DMIAKKGSDLNLV
+485 DMIAKKGPNLKLV

-506 HMDSSAVQM
+506 HMDSSAVHM
-515 LNQTI
+515 LDKTI
-520 KELCKKEIYFAVA
+520 KDLCKKEISFAVA
-533 GAIGPLRDII
+533 GAIGPVRDII

-548 SETIGKEMMFADVN
+548 SETIGKELMFVEVN
-562 KALECLDEDKATN
+562 KALECLDEDKAMD
-575 FEKIC
+575 FEIIC

>member
-1 MPILPLTSFF
+1 M
-11 IKVNFFKK
+11 NFLKK

-29 YNKEALSGDLSAGLT
+29 YNKAALSGDLSAGLT

-72 TPQVIYAVFG
+72 TPQVIYAIFG

-108 VNPDNYIAAA
+108 VGPDNYIAAA
-118 ILLAFLMGVMQ
+118 IMLAFLMGLMQ

-184 DAGIAI
+184 DTGIAI
-190 NSTNLVTLCI
+190 NSTNLITLCLGI
-200 GSGTILTIIFLKK
+200 GTILTIIALKK
-213 YLNKIPA
+213 YLKKIPA
-220 ALTVVVVSILIVPFF
+220 ALTAVILGILIVQFF
-235 HLDLYGV
+235 HLDLYDV
-242 KITGS
+242 KIIGD
-247 IPTGIP
+247 IPTGL
-253 MPSLPDFSQN
+253 PSPSIPDFTQN
-263 YFQDLLPLALTLSL
+263 YFKDLLPLALTLSL

-308 GLSNIIGSVFKSYPA
+308 GLSNIVGSIFKSYPS
-323 TGGFSRTAVNNQ
+323 TGGFSRTAVNDQ

-350 VAITLLFL
+350 VALTLLFL

-376 AVLGLINIKYPIKLW
+376 AVMGLINIKYPVKLW

-401 LVTFAVTLSIGI
+401 LGTFAVTLTIGI

-446 NYFKNVERFDTTGRK
+446 NYFKNVERFDNTKDRK
-461 DVLIL
+461 EVLIL
-466 RLDGQLYFANT
+466 RFDGQLYFANA

-485 DMIAKKGSDLNLV
+485 DMIAKKGSNLKLV

-506 HMDSSAVQM
+506 HMDSSAVHM
-515 LNQTI
+515 LDKTI

-533 GAIGPLRDII
+533 GAIGPVRDII

-548 SETIGKEMMFADVN
+548 SETIGKELMFAEVN
-562 KALECLDEDKATN
+562 KALECLDEDKAMD
-575 FEKIC
+575 FEIIC

>member
-1 MPILPLTSFF
+1 MNLL
-11 IKVNFFKK
+11 KK
-19 YIPILSWLPN
+19 YIPILSWLPS
-29 YNKEALSGDLSAGLT
+29 YKKAALSGDLSAGLT

-72 TPQVIYAVFG
+72 TPQVIYAIFG

-108 VNPDNYIAAA
+108 VGAAGTENYIAAA
-118 ILLAFLMGVMQ
+118 IMLAFLMGLMQ
-129 LAFGVFKLGFLVNFL
+129 LAFGIFKLGFLVNFL

-167 VFGIEIPRSN
+167 IFGIEIPRSN

-184 DAGIAI
+184 DTGIAI
-190 NSTNLVTLCI
+190 NSTNLITLCLGI
-200 GSGTILTIIFLKK
+200 GTILTIIFLKK
-213 YLNKIPA
+213 YLKKIPA
-220 ALTVVVVSILIVPFF
+220 ALTVVILSILIVPFF

-242 KITGS
+242 KIIGA
-247 IPTGIP
+247 IPTGL
-253 MPSLPDFSQN
+253 PSPSIPDFSQN
-263 YFQDLLPLALTLSL
+263 YFKDLLPLALTLSL

-308 GLSNIIGSVFKSYPA
+308 GLSNIVGSIFKSYPS
-323 TGGFSRTAVNNQ
+323 TGGFSRTAVNDQ

-350 VAITLLFL
+350 VALTLLFL

-376 AVLGLINIKYPIKLW
+376 AVMGLINIKYPIKLW
-391 KYKKDDLIML
+391 KYNKDDLIML
-401 LVTFAVTLSIGI
+401 LGTFAVTLTIGI

-446 NYFKNVERFDTTGRK
+446 NYFKNVERFDNTKGRK
-461 DVLIL
+461 EVLIL
-466 RLDGQLYFANT
+466 RFDGQLYFANT

-485 DMIAKKGSDLNLV
+485 DMIAKKGP
-498 ILNAEAIN
+498 
-506 HMDSSAVQM
+506 DSKTG
-515 LNQTI
+515 NI
-520 KELCKKEIYFAVA
+520 KRRSY
-533 GAIGPLRDII
+533 
-543 FNSGL
+543 
-548 SETIGKEMMFADVN
+548 
-562 KALECLDEDKATN
+562 
-575 FEKIC
+575 
-580 KRIALQNNSNL
+580 

>member
-1 MPILPLTSFF
+1 M
-11 IKVNFFKK
+11 NFLKK
-19 YIPILSWLPN
+19 YIPILSWLPS
-29 YNKEALSGDLSAGLT
+29 YNKTALSGDLSAGLT

-72 TPQVIYAVFG
+72 TPQVIYAIFG

-100 AGITSIAT
+100 AGITSIAAVGT
-108 VNPDNYIAAA
+108 AGTENYIAAA
-118 ILLAFLMGVMQ
+118 IMLAFLMGVMQ

-167 VFGIEIPRSN
+167 IFGIEIPRSN

-184 DAGIAI
+184 DTGIAI
-190 NSTNLVTLCI
+190 NSTNLITLCLGI
-200 GSGTILTIIFLKK
+200 GTILTIIVLKK
-213 YLNKIPA
+213 YLKKIPA
-220 ALTVVVVSILIVPFF
+220 SLTVVIISILIVPFF
-235 HLDLYGV
+235 HLDLYDV
-242 KITGS
+242 KIIGD
-247 IPTGIP
+247 IPTGL
-253 MPSLPDFSQN
+253 PSPSIPDFTQS
-263 YFQDLLPLALTLSL
+263 YFKDLLPLALTLSL

-290 EDKHNDYKVDANQ
+290 EDKHTDYKVDANQ

-308 GLSNIIGSVFKSYPA
+308 GLSNIVGSIFKSYPS
-323 TGGFSRTAVNNQ
+323 TGGFSRTAVNDQ
-335 SGAKTGMSFIIAAGL
+335 AGAKTGMSFIIAAGV
-350 VAITLLFL
+350 VALTLLFL

-376 AVLGLINIKYPIKLW
+376 AVMGLINIKYPVKLW

-401 LVTFAVTLSIGI
+401 LGTFAVTLTIGI

-432 TRPHIAECARIEGT
+432 TRPHIAECERIEGT
-446 NYFKNVERFDTTGRK
+446 NYFKNVERFDNTKGREE
-461 DVLIL
+461 VLIF
-466 RLDGQLYFANT
+466 RFDGQLYFANT

-485 DMIAKKGSDLNLV
+485 DMIAKKGPQLKLV

-506 HMDSSAVQM
+506 HMDSSAIHM
-515 LNQTI
+515 LDKTI
-520 KELCKKEIYFAVA
+520 KELSKKEIYFAVT
-533 GAIGPLRDII
+533 GAIGPVRDII

-548 SETIGKEMMFADVN
+548 SKIIGKELMFAEVN
-562 KALECLDEDKATN
+562 KALECLDEGKEMD
-575 FEKIC
+575 FERIC
-580 KRIALQNNSNL
+580 RRIALQNNSNL

>member
-1 MPILPLTSFF
+1 
-11 IKVNFFKK
+11 VNLFKK
-19 YIPILSWLPN
+19 YIPILSWLPS
-29 YNKEALSGDLSAGLT
+29 YNKAALSGDLSAGLT

-72 TPQVIYAVFG
+72 TPQVIYAIFG

-108 VNPDNYIAAA
+108 VGPDNYIATA
-118 ILLAFLMGVMQ
+118 IMLAFLMGLMQ

-167 VFGIEIPRSN
+167 IFGIEIPRSN

-184 DAGIAI
+184 DTGIAI
-190 NSTNLVTLCI
+190 TSTNLITLCVGI
-200 GSGTILTIIFLKK
+200 GTILTIIILKK
-213 YLNKIPA
+213 YLKKIPA
-220 ALTVVVVSILIVPFF
+220 ALTAVILGILIVQFF

-242 KITGS
+242 TIIKD
-247 IPTGIP
+247 IPTGL
-253 MPSLPDFSQN
+253 PSPSIPDFTQN
-263 YFQDLLPLALTLSL
+263 YFKDLLPLALTLSL

-308 GLSNIIGSVFKSYPA
+308 GLSNIVGSIFKSYPS
-323 TGGFSRTAVNNQ
+323 TGGFSRTAVNDQ
-335 SGAKTGMSFIIAAGL
+335 SGAKTGMSFIIAAGV
-350 VAITLLFL
+350 VALTLLFL

-376 AVLGLINIKYPIKLW
+376 AVIGLINIKYPLKLW
-391 KYKKDDLIML
+391 KYNKEDLIML
-401 LVTFAVTLSIGI
+401 LGTFAVTLTIGI

-446 NYFKNVERFDTTGRK
+446 NYFKNVERFDNTKDRK
-461 DVLIL
+461 EVLIF
-466 RLDGQLYFANT
+466 RFDGQLYFANSE
-477 NYFKDQLN
+477 YFKEQLN
-485 DMIAKKGSDLNLV
+485 GMIAKKGPDLKLI

-506 HMDSSAVQM
+506 HIDSSALHM
-515 LNQTI
+515 LDHTI
-520 KELCKKEIYFAVA
+520 KDLCKKEIYFAVA
-533 GAIGPLRDII
+533 GAIGPVRDII
-543 FNSGL
+543 FKSGL
-548 SETIGKEMMFADVN
+548 SETIGKELMFAEVN
-562 KALECLDEDKATN
+562 KALECLDDYPAMD
-575 FEKIC
+575 FARIC

>member
-1 MPILPLTSFF
+1 MNLL
-11 IKVNFFKK
+11 KK
-19 YIPILSWLPN
+19 HIPILSWLPS
-29 YNKEALSGDLSAGLT
+29 YKKAALSGDLSAGLT

-72 TPQVIYAVFG
+72 TPQVIYAIFG

-108 VNPDNYIAAA
+108 FGAAGTENYIAAA
-118 ILLAFLMGVMQ
+118 IMLAFLMGLMQ
-129 LAFGVFKLGFLVNFL
+129 LAFGIFKLGFLVNFL

-167 VFGIEIPRSN
+167 IFGIEIPRSN

-184 DAGIAI
+184 DTGIAI
-190 NSTNLVTLCI
+190 NSTNLITLCLGI
-200 GSGTILTIIFLKK
+200 GTILIIIFLKK
-213 YLNKIPA
+213 YLKKIPA
-220 ALTVVVVSILIVPFF
+220 ALTVVIISILIVSFF

-242 KITGS
+242 NIIGA
-247 IPTGIP
+247 IPTGL
-253 MPSLPDFSQN
+253 PSPSIPDFSQN
-263 YFQDLLPLALTLSL
+263 YFKDLLPLALTLSL

-308 GLSNIIGSVFKSYPA
+308 GLSNIVGSIFKSYPS
-323 TGGFSRTAVNNQ
+323 TGGFSRTAVNDQ
-335 SGAKTGMSFIIAAGL
+335 SGAKTGMSFIIAAGV
-350 VAITLLFL
+350 VALTLLFL

-368 VLGGIIIV
+368 VLGGIIIFAV
-376 AVLGLINIKYPIKLW
+376 AGLIDLKYPLKLW

-401 LVTFAVTLSIGI
+401 LVTFAVTLTIGI

-446 NYFKNVERFDTTGRK
+446 DYFKNMERFENAKGRK

-466 RLDGQLYFANT
+466 RFDGQLYFANT

-485 DMIAKKGSDLNLV
+485 DMIAKKGPTLKLV

-506 HMDSSAVQM
+506 HLDSSAVHM
-515 LNQTI
+515 LDTTI
-520 KELCKKEIYFAVA
+520 KELCKKEIYFAIA
-533 GAIGPLRDII
+533 GAIGPVRDII

-548 SETIGKEMMFADVN
+548 SETIGKELMFAEVN
-562 KALECLDEDKATN
+562 KALECLDEDKAMD
-575 FEKIC
+575 FERIC
-580 KRIALQNNSNL
+580 KQIALQNNSNL

>member
-1 MPILPLTSFF
+1 M
-11 IKVNFFKK
+11 NFFKK

-308 GLSNIIGSVFKSYPA
+308 GLSNIVGSIFKSYPA

>member
-1 MPILPLTSFF
+1 M
-11 IKVNFFKK
+11 NFLKK
-19 YIPILSWLPN
+19 YIPILTWLPN
-29 YNKEALSGDLSAGLT
+29 YNKAALSGDLSAGLT

-72 TPQVIYAVFG
+72 TPQIIYAIFG

-108 VNPDNYIAAA
+108 VAPDSYIAAA
-118 ILLAFLMGVMQ
+118 IMLAFIMGLMQ
-129 LAFGVFKLGFLVNFL
+129 LAFGIFKLGFLVNFL

-177 QAHSLLY
+177 QAHSLLF
-184 DAGIAI
+184 DTATAI
-190 NSTNLVTLCI
+190 SSTNLISLCLGI
-200 GSGTILTIIFLKK
+200 GTILTIISLKK
-213 YLNKIPA
+213 YLKKIPA
-220 ALTVVVVSILIVPFF
+220 ALTAVILGIFIVQFF
-235 HLDLYGV
+235 HLDLYNV
-242 KITGS
+242 KIIGA
-247 IPTGIP
+247 IPTGL
-253 MPSLPDFSQN
+253 PSPSIPDFTEN
-263 YFQDLLPLALTLSL
+263 YFKDLLPLALTLSL

-308 GLSNIIGSVFKSYPA
+308 GLSNIVGSIFKSYPS
-323 TGGFSRTAVNNQ
+323 TGGFSRTAVNDQ

-350 VAITLLFL
+350 VALTLLFL

-376 AVLGLINIKYPIKLW
+376 AVLGLINITYPVKLW

-401 LVTFAVTLSIGI
+401 LGTFTVTLTIGI

-432 TRPHIAECARIEGT
+432 TRPHIAECERVEGT
-446 NYFKNVERFDTTGRK
+446 DYFKNVERFDNTKGRK
-461 DVLIL
+461 DVLIF
-466 RLDGQLYFANT
+466 RFDGQLYFANT
-477 NYFKDQLN
+477 NYFKDELN
-485 DMIAKKGSDLNLV
+485 EMISKKGPNLSLI

-506 HMDSSAVQM
+506 HMDSSAVHM
-515 LNQTI
+515 LDKTI
-520 KELCKKEIYFAVA
+520 KDLCKKEIYFAVA
-533 GAIGPLRDII
+533 GAIGPVRDII

-548 SETIGKEMMFADVN
+548 SETIGKELMFAEVN
-562 KALECLDEDKATN
+562 KALECLNEDKAID
-575 FEKIC
+575 FERIC